1 MKHRLTTIWIR
12 FFLFVSSFLR
22 LGVHKFNPMLFAL
35 IRECCAGHAVM
46 ARCVSKNGGFG
57 QQQYAKMGV
66 SYEFK
71 GVQYENCDIS
81 PI

>member
-1 MKHRLTTIWIR
+1 
-12 FFLFVSSFLR
+12 
-22 LGVHKFNPMLFAL
+22 MLFAL